1 MIVKRLRV
9 FLIVA
14 LLSSFMLTGGWCERY
29 EAKQRRFEYTKG
41 YLDTMRAKANRRRD
55 SVRAADEAARE
66 YQVDSSRVDSVR

>member
-1 MIVKRLRV
+1 M
-9 FLIVA
+9 IVA

-55 SVRAADEAARE
+55 SVRAANEAVRENVADNSKVNSAR
-66 YQVDSSRVDSVR
+66 